1 MRSAIPAWA
10 MQMATPADRDAVR
23 RLRGESRMQVKWPS
37 DRKALRGWAR
47 DRGWPTPWFGFE
59 ERLLT
64 RALEDDQSFAL
75 ALSGSGIEILIPKRN
90 HTIPVEE
97 LRELDLLYDER
108 SAAGYP
114 TSWGILVEELRQI
127 RRAIEAGVEVE
138 IEGKT
143 LNDFG
148 SFYNWAHGRYHM
160 LEDGYDKWIGNDD

>member
-1 MRSAIPAWA
+1 
-10 MQMATPADRDAVR
+10 
-23 RLRGESRMQVKWPS
+23 MQVHWP
-37 DRKALRGWAR
+37 DRKALRDWAR
-47 DRGWPTPWFGFE
+47 HQGWPTSWLSFE
-59 ERLLT
+59 ERFLT
-64 RALEDDQSFAL
+64 RALKDDESFAL

-108 SAAGYP
+108 SAAGRP
-114 TSWGILVEELRQI
+114 TSWGVLVEELRGI

-138 IEGKT
+138 IEGRTFKE
-143 LNDFG
+143 FG